1 MSVNLTYRAHY
12 FSGVFMERSGYT
24 LERSGYTIVYHSG
37 QIAVS
42 VIRTAAE
49 KPLHRV
55 WVIETGQIADTR
67 PGIFLSGNKGGIA
80 SRRQLYAKARQ
91 SIFGYF

>member
-1 MSVNLTYRAHY
+1 MSVNLTYSAHY
-12 FSGVFMERSGYT
+12 FSGVFMERSGYRPT

-42 VIRTAAE
+42 VIRTADE
-49 KPLHRV
+49 TPLHRV

-67 PGIFLSGNKGGIA
+67 PGIFLSGNTGGIA
-80 SRRQLYAKARQ
+80 SRRQLYAKAR
-91 SIFGYF
+91 